1 MDKKFV
7 KELVNASYEEGSLNK
22 EKVEKIVSFLNRK
35 SLKQYIYA
43 LKMHE
48 KQNTVIVD
56 CTHDI
61 NELDEEL
68 FEDIFSDKKIV
79 YNKDSTLLLGVRV
92 TNNDLVYEMNLKGK
106 FEKILDKIKQ
116 NYD

>member
-1 MDKKFV
+1 MNKKFIA
-7 KELVNASYEEGSLNK
+7 ELVEASYTEGILDK

-43 LKMHE
+43 LKAYE
-48 KQNTVIVD
+48 KQNTVYID
-56 CTHDI
+56 SAFSI
-61 NELDEEL
+61 
-68 FEDIFSDKKIV
+68 EDIDESIFDDMFTDKKIV
-79 YNKDSTLLLGVRV
+79 YNTDPTLLLGLKV
-92 TNNDLVYEMNLKGK
+92 TSNDLVYEMNLKSK